1 MSDEDKE
8 SKTEAASEKKIG
20 EALEKGNVPFS
31 REAPIFASIAATLI
45 ILVFVVRDHGAPF
58 VRQLTLLLEQ
68 PRNFALA
75 NGQDAEQLLVA
86 LAFTMWKLLLPM
98 LVILMA
104 AGLAASIFQNV
115 PRIAGERIRPQWSRI
130 SPVSGWDRV
139 FSLQGYIEFGKSVLK
154 FLAIGG
160 VVFMILRADRHEI
173 KNIMFEDPIGLPELL
188 LSLSVRLVSA
198 VSVATIALVAG
209 DLVWTRM
216 KWQRDLRM
224 SKQDLK
230 DEYKQTEGNPAVKA
244 KLRSI
249 ALDRVRKQMMASVP
263 RATMILAN
271 PTHYA
276 IALLCFCLTLVDQ
289 KIIVKQWFIGRSST
303 IRSYRKPLIHAFG
316 HNVSHN
322 EDDDGN
328 DQEKKWEISGPNK
341 NKRISSYDKDFR
353 NKIRGGKMVESY
365 GDG

>member
-1 MSDEDKE
+1 MSDDDKE
-8 SKTEAASEKKIG
+8 SKTEAASEKKIS

-58 VRQLTLLLEQ
+58 VRQLTLLIEQ
-68 PRNFALA
+68 PRNFPLA
-75 NGQDAEQLLVA
+75 TGQDAEQLVVA
-86 LAFTMWKLLLPM
+86 LALVMWQLLLPM

-104 AGLAASIFQNV
+104 AGLASSVFQNV

-130 SPVSGWDRV
+130 SPVSGWSRL
-139 FSLQGYIEFGKSVLK
+139 FGLPGYIEFGKNILK

-160 VVFMILRADRHEI
+160 VLFLILRADRHEI
-173 KNIMFEDPIGLPELL
+173 VNIMFEDPIGLPELI

-209 DLVWTRM
+209 DLVWTRV

-244 KLRSI
+244 KMRSI
-249 ALDRVRKQMMASVP
+249 ALDRVRKQMMAAVP

-276 IALLCFCLTLVDQ
+276 IALRYDQSENDAPMVLAKGKDLLALRIREIAEQHRIEIVVDKTLARAMYDNVEINQ
-289 KIIVKQWFIGRSST
+289 AIPAEF
-303 IRSYRKPLIHAFG
+303 YRAVANLL
-316 HNVSHN
+316 VYVMTR
-322 EDDDGN
+322 
-328 DQEKKWEISGPNK
+328 KK
-341 NKRISSYDKDFR
+341 R
-353 NKIRGGKMVESY
+353 
-365 GDG
+365 